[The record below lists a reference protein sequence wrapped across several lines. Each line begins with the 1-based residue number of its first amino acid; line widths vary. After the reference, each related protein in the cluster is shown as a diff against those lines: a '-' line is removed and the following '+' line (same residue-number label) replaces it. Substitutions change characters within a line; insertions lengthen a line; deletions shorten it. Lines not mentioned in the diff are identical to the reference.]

1 METIIVSM
9 ETMSRIHLVRIQK
22 TSMQSPPT
30 LDIHLGYWLRLVSN
44 HVSGNFARALHER
57 SVSVAE
63 WVALNQV
70 QRWADM
76 TPARLADAMGMTR
89 GAISK
94 VLDKLQEKKW
104 ISRMTSE
111 DDSRVQF
118 LSLTAQGRR
127 VLPELARIANDNDE
141 HFFGALDPDE
151 QTTLRSLLSKLAD
164 VHRISNVPVD

>member
-1 METIIVSM
+1 
-9 ETMSRIHLVRIQK
+9 VRYQK
-22 TSMQSPPT
+22 TPVQSLPT

-44 HVSGNFARALHER
+44 RVSGNFARALQER

-63 WVALNQV
+63 WVALNQI

-76 TPARLADAMGMTR
+76 TPAKLADAMGMTR

-94 VLDKLQEKKW
+94 ILDKLHEKKW

-111 DDSRVQF
+111 EDKRGQF
-118 LSLTAQGRR
+118 LSLTPQGAR
-127 VLPELARIANDNDE
+127 VLPELTTIADENDE
-141 HFFGALDPDE
+141 HFFGALDPGE

-164 VHRISNVPVD
+164 VHRISNVPVA